1 MGPSAASARPSVR
14 PATRRTVP
22 FPRRRLIVSDGEC
35 FQQAMLTTPLNEKV
49 TSGDMLENCHIK
61 LLNYLCQE
69 LQGKK

>member
-1 MGPSAASARPSVR
+1 
-14 PATRRTVP
+14 
-22 FPRRRLIVSDGEC
+22 
-35 FQQAMLTTPLNEKV
+35 MLTTPLNEKV